1 MSNKYLIPNL
11 KQNEF
16 YQQELSV
23 KKSVFIASA
32 GHVSSVEQAREFIA
46 FISAKYRDAR
56 HNCYAFNAGAANSS
70 AYVGI
75 SDDGE
80 PHGTAGA
87 PMLNVLLH
95 SNIGEICVV
104 VTRYFGGILLGTG
117 GLVKA
122 YQDST
127 KLVIDNLSTCLKE
140 DYELFTICVPHQYF
154 NTLMYL
160 KTKFNFQ
167 IENTSY
173 ADDIKVVI
181 KCVQTQK
188 QGLLKELQALSKGQ
202 IYELIV

>member
-1 MSNKYLIPNL
+1 MVAKYLIPNL
-11 KQNEF
+11 KEHEF
-16 YQQELSV
+16 YQQELTI

-32 GHVSSVEQAREFIA
+32 GHVSSVEQAHSFINM
-46 FISAKYRDAR
+46 ISSKYKDAR

-70 AYVGI
+70 AYVGM

-95 SNIGEICVV
+95 SDIGEICVV

-127 KLVIDNLSTCLKE
+127 KLVLANLDTRIKE
-140 DYELFTICVPHQYF
+140 DYVHFTLVLPHQHY

-160 KTKFNFQ
+160 KSKYDFY
-167 IENTSY
+167 IEDTTYNH
-173 ADDIKVVI
+173 DIRALI
-181 KCVQTQK
+181 KCTIAHK
-188 QGLLKELQALSKGQ
+188 QALLTELQALSKGQ
-202 IYELIV
+202 IYELVI